1 MILTGKNNYLIQY
14 KNDRLAVSDLFDM
27 FTQSVKFCYTFY
39 YHVLKVQMFEKCDSS
54 NRQLKWM
61 LLLPASFTA
70 KFELAFVW
78 ALENAYS

>member
-27 FTQSVKFCYTFY
+27 FTQSVKFYYTFY

-54 NRQLKWM
+54 NRQLK
-61 LLLPASFTA
+61 
-70 KFELAFVW
+70 
-78 ALENAYS
+78 